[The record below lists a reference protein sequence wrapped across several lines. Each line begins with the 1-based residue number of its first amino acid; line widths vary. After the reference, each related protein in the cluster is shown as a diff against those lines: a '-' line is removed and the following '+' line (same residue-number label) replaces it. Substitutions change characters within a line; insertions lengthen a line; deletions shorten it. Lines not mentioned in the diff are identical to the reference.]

1 MCAPD
6 HHCPFLNRP
15 DARCSQHFHLS
26 ELQHAFEHCFDQY
39 TACPVYLERLVER
52 RVRQIEAKVAAEEAV
67 VVRQRREEPPQQPR
81 VQVTVRRRA
90 LDASEYVDGNH
101 QDLLRT
107 QARGLVELSI
117 AARRREQQEAGRTA
131 A

>member
-52 RVRQIEAKVAAEEAV
+52 RVRQIESREEAMV
-67 VVRQRREEPPQQPR
+67 LARRHEALEARQPR

-90 LDASEYVDGNH
+90 MDASEYVDGNH

-117 AARRREQQEAGRTA
+117 AARRLEQQEAGRTA

>member
-6 HHCPFLNRP
+6 HHCPFLNRS
-15 DARCSQHFHLS
+15 DARCSQYFHLS
-26 ELQHAFEHCFDQY
+26 ELQHAFEYCFDQY

-52 RVRQIEAKVAAEEAV
+52 RVRQIESRDEAMV
-67 VVRQRREEPPQQPR
+67 LARRREQLEAQQPR

-90 LDASEYVDGNH
+90 MDASEYVDGNH

-117 AARRREQQEAGRTA
+117 AARRLEQQEAGRSA